1 MPVADLKSNVFH
13 IYQEKTPGLES
24 FSALLQ
30 NQAISVFAGPNG

>member
-1 MPVADLKSNVFH
+1 MPVADLESSVFH